1 MERSLT
7 LLKSL
12 SNIVVD
18 PKSLQPLSSTGQP
31 TTAYNLLQGY
41 PIGIIGFQVPEGVY
55 WIVQPNPIVRMVL
68 WQDDAGTTPIAS
80 GDTINFY
87 SKAPSDPPTSLGTL
101 ITTVPYDMWSGL
113 SKQQQMVGQY
123 ASNLKLPI
131 DKQFKISQNEVLIV
145 AVASLLSTE
154 TVNWTDS
161 YISIPVIQVTN
172 S

>member
-1 MERSLT
+1 MDRSLT

-31 TTAYNLLQGY
+31 TASYTLLQGY
-41 PIGIIGFQVPEGVY
+41 PIGIIGFQVPEGVN
-55 WIVQPNPIVRMVL
+55 WIIGTDPIVRMVL
-68 WQDDAGTTPIAS
+68 WQDAAGTTPIAS

-101 ITTVPYDMWSGL
+101 ITSVPYDMWSTL

-123 ASNLKLPI
+123 ANNLKIPVNQTFRLA
-131 DKQFKISQNEVLIV
+131 QNEVLII
-145 AVASLLSTE
+145 AVASLLSSE
-154 TVNWTDS
+154 TVNWTSS
-161 YISIPVIQVTN
+161 YISIPVTQVN